1 MSLWARPRPRRR
13 AGSAACTR
21 MCSWSAR
28 TAAAASTAGAGI
40 AARTTRITTPIA
52 CASWRPWRANLARI
66 PPSLAGKSTMKS
78 TLATWVASARNA
90 RRNSANAC
98 ARNLAIS
105 TRSTRPGIS
114 TCSAS
119 GTTILPI
126 SPPRA
131 TLGTTRISCSPGAR
145 SRMIRTSPLYT
156 GRRKFCTAMCA
167 CPWARIPCPLT
178 RWITAA

>member
-21 MCSWSAR
+21 KCSWSAR

-40 AARTTRITTPIA
+40 AARTTRITTPMHAHRGGHGARIWRGSRHHWLA
-52 CASWRPWRANLARI
+52 NRHEILHWRP
-66 PPSLAGKSTMKS
+66 GCFC
-78 TLATWVASARNA
+78 RNA

-145 SRMIRTSPLYT
+145 SRMIRTSPFVHRQAGNFAPL
-156 GRRKFCTAMCA
+156 CA
-167 CPWARIPCPLT
+167 RARGHGYHAL
-178 RWITAA
+178 